1 MNWATLG
8 ESRAGN
14 PMNAFCQRIAMQP
27 LPSIAHSA
35 HRERSNNDRLL
46 RWTLDFSRHGIGH
59 IYVHSWRC
67 PFYGGLVSAK
77 NVVSILTQSMA
88 LVGVVTITLLVAGNA
103 IMGNG
108 FSISAVADGF
118 MLMNA
123 SQEGLEATIFD
134 SLSQLSPPF

>member
-1 MNWATLG
+1 MDSWILVATALVIF
-8 ESRAGN
+8 
-14 PMNAFCQRIAMQP
+14 M
-27 LPSIAHSA
+27 SIPGVA
-35 HRERSNNDRLL
+35 L
-46 RWTLDFSRHGIGH
+46 
-59 IYVHSWRC
+59 
-67 PFYGGLVSAK
+67 FYGGLVSAK

-123 SQEGLEATIFD
+123 SQGRAGGNDIWIHFRNYHPHFD
-134 SLSQLSPPF
+134 CGRFCRTGKVAFCVDILRDLDSPPFIAP